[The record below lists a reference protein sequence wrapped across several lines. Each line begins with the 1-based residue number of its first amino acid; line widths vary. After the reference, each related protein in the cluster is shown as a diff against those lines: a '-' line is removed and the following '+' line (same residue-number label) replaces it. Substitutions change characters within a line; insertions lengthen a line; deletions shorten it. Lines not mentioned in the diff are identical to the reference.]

1 MRARGRRRARSA
13 TRSCVARPC
22 CWTSESVSLDNFG
35 GMRSSLRGAR
45 VCARQ

>member
-22 CWTSESVSLDNFG
+22 CWTSEAVSLDNFG
-35 GMRSSLRGAR
+35 GMY
-45 VCARQ
+45 VCIA